1 MWKVPL
7 FELNYDSAESKAV
20 QEVLDSQ
27 WLSMGEKTLAFEQ
40 RFAEML
46 NDSEVQCTLVS
57 NCTAALYMALLALD
71 LKSDDEV
78 IIPSMTFVAALNA
91 TLMAGAKPLLADCDS
106 LDNWNISARTI
117 RPLITP
123 KTKAVMIVHFAGY
136 PCEMD
141 EIVALCQQH
150 NLTLIEDVAHAPGA
164 TYKGKA
170 CGTFGHIGCF
180 SFFSNKNL
188 STGEGG
194 MISTRNAITYERIRH
209 IRSHGM
215 STLTFDRHKGRAISY
230 DVIRPGLN
238 FRSDEIHAAL
248 GLAQLDKLAN
258 ANHKRALLSAYYR
271 KKLIDI
277 PEVTVPF
284 EEIGDSLPVY
294 HVFPILLHQQL
305 DRIKVI
311 TSLKEDGIQSSIH
324 YPSFQDFTGFKHLSL
339 NATPVASEISARELT
354 LPLFPTMTNSQI
366 DLVVESLKK
375 AIKQAAL

>member
-27 WLSMGEKTLAFEQ
+27 WLTMGEKTIAFEQ
-40 RFAEML
+40 QFANLL
-46 NDSEVQCTLVS
+46 NDANVKCTLVS

-78 IIPSMTFVAALNA
+78 IIPSLTFVADLNA
-91 TLMAGAKPLLADCDS
+91 TLMAGAKPVLADCESFDY
-106 LDNWNISARTI
+106 WNISARTI

-123 KTKAVMIVHFAGY
+123 KTKAVMVVHFAGY

-150 NLTLIEDVAHAPGA
+150 NLVLIEDVAHAPGA

-170 CGTFGHIGCF
+170 CGTFGEIGCF

-188 STGEGG
+188 SMGEGG
-194 MISTRNAITYERIRH
+194 LISTRSEEMYQRIRH

-230 DVIRPGLN
+230 DVIRTGLN

-248 GLAQLDKLAN
+248 GLAQLDKLSKAN
-258 ANHKRALLSAYYR
+258 QQRAEISAYYR
-271 KKLIDI
+271 EQLKSISEI
-277 PEVTVPF
+277 SVPF
-284 EEIGDSLPVY
+284 DHIGECQPVY
-294 HVFPILLHQQL
+294 HVFPILINTKI

-324 YPSFQDFTGFKHLSL
+324 YPSFHDFSGFKHLSL
-339 NATPVASEISARELT
+339 NSTPTASEISERELT
-354 LPLFPTMTNSQI
+354 LPLFPTMTREQV
-366 DLVVESLKK
+366 DLVVNSLKN
-375 AIKQAAL
+375 AIKKSMQ